1 MKTVISL
8 LVIDIV
14 RFELDARARNPG
26 FWFGLEYV
34 WCNPNLAICLM
45 MTVGSLLVSNKVMH
59 ELEARARN
67 PFFCSS
73 LE

>member
-14 RFELDARARNPG
+14 RFELDARARNPD

-45 MTVGSLLVSNKVMH
+45 MTVSSLLVSNTVRY
-59 ELEARARN
+59 ELEAISRN
-67 PFFCSS
+67 P
-73 LE
+73 